1 MGKPAKL
8 ASEKPVLQIKKKEL
22 CFMKICCPK
31 ATQKQF

>member
-8 ASEKPVLQIKKKEL
+8 ASEKAVLEIKEIDH

-31 ATQKQF
+31 ATQK